1 MKIWVIK
8 NEAILFSVGE
18 KTPNGEAAKL
28 SLRKIRNKMNVL
40 RWEIK

>member
-18 KTPNGEAAKL
+18 KTPDGAAAKL
-28 SLRKIRNKMNVL
+28 NMRKIENKMNTL
-40 RWEIK
+40 RWEVK